1 VPLAY
6 LSLRERIPMG
16 RIISARFGRMKHG
29 VAVIF
34 PLVLEP
40 WFDNKVIVRQRAPG
54 RDLQAPRGESGGVAG
69 QTTLWAEREATME
82 RSVGG
87 K

>member
-1 VPLAY
+1 
-6 LSLRERIPMG
+6 MG
-16 RIISARFGRMKHG
+16 RIIPARFGRMKHG

-69 QTTLWAEREATME
+69 QTTLWAEGEATME